1 MIQKISDNLQKHFT
15 TWNKNTKL
23 DKFSH
28 LMQNNQKKNFIAT
41 LHHFLLSNTNANLI
55 RILDQFKNNM

>member
-1 MIQKISDNLQKHFT
+1 MLYKITDNLRKDFT

-23 DKFSH
+23 DRISH

-41 LHHFLLSNTNANLI
+41 LHHFLLSNTNAN
-55 RILDQFKNNM
+55 